1 MKKYLIL
8 ILTPLLLMLFV
19 CTSKPSKDFVVTF
32 GDKNVKQVILYKNNL
47 FKQKKIF
54 KDAES
59 IGVFIE
65 GIENTEKTISFE
77 LILIKSDYNM
87 VLVFDDK
94 TEMKYLLTI
103 KNDSE
108 KGLLIDPE
116 GGAYWIPKED
126 TINLKKII
134 NK

>member
-1 MKKYLIL
+1 
-8 ILTPLLLMLFV
+8 MLFA
-19 CTSKPSKDFVVTF
+19 CLSKPANEFVVTY
-32 GDKNVKQVILYKNNL
+32 GDKHVKQIILYKNNL
-47 FKQKKIF
+47 IKQKRIF
-54 KDAES
+54 RDAES

-77 LILIKSDYNM
+77 LILIKSDYDM

-94 TEMKYLLTI
+94 TEKKYLLTL
-103 KNDSE
+103 KKDSE

-126 TINLKKII
+126 TINLLKII
-134 NK
+134 N

>member
-8 ILTPLLLMLFV
+8 ILTPLLIMLFA
-19 CTSKPSKDFVVTF
+19 CSSELANDFVVTY
-32 GDKNVKQVILYKNNL
+32 GNKNVKQIILYKNNL
-47 FKQKKIF
+47 FKQKRIF

-77 LILIKSDYNM
+77 LILIKSDYDM

-94 TEMKYLLTI
+94 TEKKYLLTL
-103 KNDSE
+103 KKDSE

-116 GGAYWIPKED
+116 GSAYWIPKED

-134 NK
+134 N